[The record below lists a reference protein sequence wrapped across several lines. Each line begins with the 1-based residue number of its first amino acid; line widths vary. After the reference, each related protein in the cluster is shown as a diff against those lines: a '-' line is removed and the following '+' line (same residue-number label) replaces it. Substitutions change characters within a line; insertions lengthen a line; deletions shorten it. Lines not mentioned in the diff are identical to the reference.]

1 MRASRWIAFLLA
13 VPLLLGNAPAKEV
26 KEKGLTPEPFA
37 MGETS
42 PSWDGPQFVRADRK
56 GNVFL
61 FRGNA
66 FEVYALGKHGELE
79 EPVALKRTEV
89 SARFVHDAVLSASGE
104 RWLVLDG
111 ISPRLFDDGKE
122 KPVPPLSWRPW
133 SITFLGETPLVS
145 VLPVWASEGDTGQG
159 GLSSAPWIFSLGSR
173 AWEPLV
179 ENPDLSVEEAKEGRG
194 GQNELVA
201 RYALFLAGDRR
212 GKLWVGRQYSYTVEH
227 WSAGGRRLLSLVV
240 DGGEVKHREQPAAV
254 PAAARRQKAA
264 FSSFTAEP
272 VIRDLAE
279 ARDGRLYL
287 LVRTPGGGL
296 AVDRYD
302 PVRSVME
309 RVRLN
314 LDEEGRFSMAAG
326 RDALHF
332 AAWNGR
338 RGRWKLSWEAL
349 DAAAWKEIEGAEV
362 SGGVTAP

>member
-1 MRASRWIAFLLA
+1 MRAARWIGLLLA
-13 VPLLLGNAPAKEV
+13 APLLLGNAPV

-37 MGETS
+37 MGEAA
-42 PSWDGPQFVRADRK
+42 PSWDKPQFVRADRK

-61 FRGNA
+61 FRGDT
-66 FEVYALGKHGELE
+66 FEVYALGKHDELG
-79 EPVALKRTEV
+79 EPVPLKTTEV
-89 SARFVHDAVLSASGE
+89 AARFIQDAVLSASGE

-111 ISPRLFDDGKE
+111 ISPRLFEDGEE

-133 SITFLGETPLVS
+133 SIAFLGEAPLVS
-145 VLPVWASEGDTGQG
+145 VIPVWASAGDAGTGR
-159 GLSSAPWIFSLGSR
+159 LSSAPWIFSLGSR

-179 ENPDLSVEEAKEGRG
+179 DNPDLTAEEAKADRSR
-194 GQNELVA
+194 QNELVA

-227 WSAGGRRLLSLVV
+227 WSAAGRRLLSIVV
-240 DGGEVKHREQPAAV
+240 DGGEVKHREKPATA

-272 VIRDLAE
+272 VILDLAE

-302 PVRSVME
+302 SVRSVVE
-309 RVRLN
+309 RVRVN
-314 LDEEGRFSMAAG
+314 LEEEGRFSMAAG
-326 RDALHF
+326 RDALYF

-338 RGRWKLSWEAL
+338 RGRWKLSWETL
-349 DAAAWKEIEGAEV
+349 EAAEWKEVEGAEV
-362 SGGVTAP
+362 SGGVTAR